1 MTILKRFMLG
11 TSAAVV
17 TGIITASDAYAQ
29 GSSGGNN
36 FNQIARNINTSI
48 DQLPGLLSAICYLMG
63 LVFAVFGVLKIKDH
77 VEKPSNVPLKEGA
90 IALVAGG
97 SLFALPAILEAMQN
111 TIGTGTAVDAATLN
125 KAKFNVQ

>member
-1 MTILKRFMLG
+1 MTTLKRFMLG
-11 TSAAVV
+11 TSAAIM
-17 TGIITASDAYAQ
+17 TGMLSASDAMAQ
-29 GSSGGNN
+29 NTGGNN

-63 LVFAVFGVLKIKDH
+63 LIFAVFGVLKIKDH

-90 IALVAGG
+90 IALIAGG

-111 TIGTGTAVDAATLN
+111 TIGTGTAVDAAQLN